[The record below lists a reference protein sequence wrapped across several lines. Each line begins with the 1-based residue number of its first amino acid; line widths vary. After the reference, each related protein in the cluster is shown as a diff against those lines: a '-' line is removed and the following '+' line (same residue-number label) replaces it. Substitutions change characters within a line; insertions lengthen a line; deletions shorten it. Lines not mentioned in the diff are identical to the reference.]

1 MNQGVRSLYPN
12 YYSGIH

>member
-1 MNQGVRSLYPN
+1 MNQGVRSLYQN